1 MTVTRGALAPEP
13 TRERPGA
20 WWWGPLAGVKRASA
34 FANRQVTEGRWHNA
48 LSGNTTKEREMS
60 DIETE
65 KEGKRGREG
74 EGEGEN
80 E

>member
-1 MTVTRGALAPEP
+1 
-13 TRERPGA
+13 
-20 WWWGPLAGVKRASA
+20 
-34 FANRQVTEGRWHNA
+34 VTEGRWHNA